1 MTKKKFYAY
10 KNNTLYFKHVSFQ
23 FEYPLI
29 SSILIQLKMSKFSP
43 ILEGS
48 NSQESSI
55 ITQENLDS
63 STSNKDIKIDLEFD
77 DIFSELAK
85 ESKEISNKSYNHN
98 SENSN
103 LDKLQRIKKEIDEL
117 PNISDKLLTKS
128 KSKSSDINREL
139 ASDIKK
145 TNDSINDV
153 ISSSGDVKT
162 NDNQKDVQID
172 RTKLKEEK
180 TSKWF
185 SIPKVELTSDLKRD
199 LSILKNRSTL
209 DPKRFYKKD
218 NWQIPENFQFGTII
232 EDKSEFYSARLN
244 KKQRSTTFTGE
255 LLKDSDKKQWFKR
268 RYNEIQDKKKSGG
281 KASYKNLQEKRR
293 KF

>member
-1 MTKKKFYAY
+1 MFSFLFQVRLQYP
-10 KNNTLYFKHVSFQ
+10 FK
-23 FEYPLI
+23 YRILLI
-29 SSILIQLKMSKFSP
+29 SSEMSTFSP

-48 NSQESSI
+48 TSQESSI
-55 ITQENLDS
+55 ITYENSGLSASATAAND
-63 STSNKDIKIDLEFD
+63 TDIKIDLEFD

-85 ESKEISNKSYNHN
+85 ESKAISNKSHN
-98 SENSN
+98 NNASNNGSN

-128 KSKSSDINREL
+128 KSKSNKNSEINREL
-139 ASDIKK
+139 ASEIKK
-145 TNDSINDV
+145 TNDSIEDV
-153 ISSSGDVKT
+153 ISSTGDVKT
-162 NDNQKDVQID
+162 KDKDVKVD

-218 NWQIPENFQFGTII
+218 NWQIPENFQFGTIV
-232 EDKSEFYSARLN
+232 EDKSEFFSARLN

-268 RYNEIQDKKKSGG
+268 RYNEIQEKKKSGG
-281 KASYKNLQEKRR
+281 KASYKKLQEKRR